1 MAKLS
6 DRLTHADAE
15 AGISWPQIT
24 ACARVTAALSELC
37 APYERVCLLGE
48 SMGATGALRFA
59 RHARAGGRVVSL
71 VPQVD
76 LREFGYAGRADF
88 SDERK
93 AQLRAEI
100 HRACSET
107 AALESRAER
116 LHGRPFRVRA
126 APQAKRLAAL
136 RLIFAPS
143 EPRILA
149 SLRSTLG
156 RALRLFRLDL
166 RRSGRSRAWLSRITR
181 SWPRGPRGCAAR
193 RERRWGCGAAE
204 DAVHAV
210 DGVAHRHRA
219 ERVAVIP
226 RPEEERAASTD

>member
-1 MAKLS
+1 MLRYQIFTPRFHFVRENLLFREAHGARPACREAASRCIRLGGGLGWPESHGDQQHSSKWRQHELS
-6 DRLTHADAE
+6 QRALLKTHRR
-15 AGISWPQIT
+15 AGWHST
-24 ACARVTAALSELC
+24 
-37 APYERVCLLGE
+37 LLRSGLG
-48 SMGATGALRFA
+48 SHKATGQ
-59 RHARAGGRVVSL
+59 
-71 VPQVD
+71 P
-76 LREFGYAGRADF
+76 
-88 SDERK
+88 
-93 AQLRAEI
+93 
-100 HRACSET
+100 

-181 SWPRGPRGCAAR
+181 SWPRGPRGCAAIR
-193 RERRWGCGAAE
+193 AWSWPLHER
-204 DAVHAV
+204 
-210 DGVAHRHRA
+210 
-219 ERVAVIP
+219 P
-226 RPEEERAASTD
+226 